1 VKGYREDKLRKLA
14 RHLSA
19 SSAAEARYMLDV
31 QGIMTAIHR
40 GVMKVVEREHL
51 APPPVREDAQPFLGD
66 RLAHRLFTWQAPRV
80 IKAFN
85 RMAGTVE
92 KKSAEGATI
101 LGLDVTHV
109 VGIQSVIEH
118 ARREN
123 VNLIT
128 RASEAFLQ
136 QVRDVLDE
144 TRGQD
149 VGDIREA
156 LRDRVD
162 VSRSR
167 AQFIAR
173 DQTLKLNGQI
183 NEHRQRSAGV
193 AKYTWSTSHDERVRE
208 SHAALDGQVFS
219 WDDPPETNDD
229 GDTNNPGED
238 FSCRCVGVPYLEELD
253 DVQAAE
259 EPDSEAAEEE

>member
-1 VKGYREDKLRKLA
+1 
-14 RHLSA
+14 
-19 SSAAEARYMLDV
+19 
-31 QGIMTAIHR
+31 
-40 GVMKVVEREHL
+40 
-51 APPPVREDAQPFLGD
+51 
-66 RLAHRLFTWQAPRV
+66 
-80 IKAFN
+80 
-85 RMAGTVE
+85 MAGTVE

-136 QVRDVLDE
+136 QVRGVLDE

-229 GDTNNPGED
+229 GDTNNPGQD
-238 FSCRCVGVPYLEELD
+238 FNCRCVGVPYLEELD

-259 EPDSEAAEEE
+259 EPDSDAAEEE